1 MTWTQAAETID
12 LLMKRLGLYEEL
24 FIVQKVWKRE
34 VNIDGVEI
42 AGYKNGVIFTK
53 TLSSVANYEL
63 TVRKKEIIK
72 KLNQYIVGSP
82 KIKNIKIKIE

>member
-34 VNIDGVEI
+34 VDIDGVEI